1 MSSDPAIFNTPKTP
15 AGYIVRW
22 CIGLLIVPIGM
33 ILNQAEYGFL
43 GNDILWLIIFTTP
56 LTIIFFGLMCAF
68 WIPVIR
74 WILIWLGSIS
84 AMVLYIGLFLTG
96 FYFLVIFPIGLIGLI
111 SCSGINNALNLA
123 ETNGVHGEINDN

>member
-1 MSSDPAIFNTPKTP
+1 LSSDPAIFNTPKTP

-33 ILNQAEYGFL
+33 VLTQAEYGFSS
-43 GNDILWLIIFTTP
+43 NDLWWLTLFTTP
-56 LTIIFFGLMCAF
+56 LAIIFFGLMCAF
-68 WIPVIR
+68 WLPVIG
-74 WILIWLGSIS
+74 WIIMWLGSIS

-96 FYFLVIFPIGLIGLI
+96 FYFLVTFPIGLIGLI
-111 SCSGINNALNLA
+111 SCAGINKALTLA